1 MSKGG
6 LGYIG
11 KIGSYVKVTGGFLID
26 LYVNYS
32 YCKMRPA
39 DFKINI
45 GEIEAGVGIGYEF

>member
-6 LGYIG
+6 LDYIG

-32 YCKMRPA
+32 YCKMRLA

-45 GEIEAGVGIGYEF
+45 GEIKAGIGIGYEF